1 MRTLAVL
8 LIALSAG
15 TAAAGALPER
25 FTATYAVKKGF
36 MDIGEVR
43 RTLTPGPNGR
53 HVFES
58 VTSTTGMA
66 SWVAKGSI
74 VERSTWT
81 LKNSG
86 VIQPL
91 EYFYQ
96 RTFGKGKQ
104 VKLDFDW
111 DKNTVTNNVNKD
123 PWVMPLEPGTLD
135 KLIYQIALMR
145 DMAPGKRDYSYK
157 IADGGK
163 TKIYQAVVLGEEET
177 STPAGKFHTV
187 KITRVGDKR
196 GTTLWCAPKLNY
208 LPVRIEQT
216 DDDDFVAVLKSVD
229 GIVAK

>member
-1 MRTLAVL
+1 MRF
-8 LIALSAG
+8 
-15 TAAAGALPER
+15 AAALLFALWAGAVSSGALPQQ
-25 FTATYAVKKGF
+25 FSATYVVKKGF

-43 RTLTPGPNGR
+43 RTLTLDANGR
-53 HVFES
+53 YLFES

-81 LKNSG
+81 LKNST
-86 VIQPL
+86 ILPL
-91 EYFYQ
+91 EYFYE

-104 VKLDFDW
+104 VKLAFDW

-135 KLIYQIALMR
+135 KLVYQVALMR

-177 STPAGKFHTV
+177 QTPAGKFHTV

-216 DDDDFVAVLKSVD
+216 DDDDFVAVLKSVS
-229 GIVAK
+229 GIAAQ

>member
-1 MRTLAVL
+1 MRIIAAL
-8 LIALSAG
+8 LIALWAG
-15 TAAAGALPER
+15 TAAAGSLPER
-25 FTATYAVKKGF
+25 FTATYVVKKGF

-53 HVFES
+53 YVFES

-74 VERSTWT
+74 VERSTWV
-81 LKNSG
+81 LKNSA
-86 VIQPL
+86 IQPL
-91 EYFYQ
+91 EYLYQ

-135 KLIYQIALMR
+135 KLIYQLALMR
-145 DMAPGKRDYSYK
+145 DMAPGKRDYTYK
-157 IADGGK
+157 VADGGK

-177 STPAGKFHTV
+177 ETPAGKFHTV

-229 GIVAK
+229 GITAK

>member
-1 MRTLAVL
+1 MRIAVAL
-8 LIALSAG
+8 LIALLAG
-15 TAAAGALPER
+15 TASAGSLPER
-25 FTATYAVKKGF
+25 FSATYAVKKGY
-36 MDIGEVR
+36 MDIGEVH
-43 RTLTPGPNGR
+43 RTLTTANGR
-53 HVFES
+53 SVFES
-58 VTSTTGMA
+58 VTTTTGVA
-66 SWVAKGSI
+66 SWVARGSI
-74 VERSTWT
+74 VERSTWVI
-81 LKNSG
+81 KNAA
-86 VIQPL
+86 IQPL
-91 EYFYQ
+91 EYFYE

-111 DKNTVTNNVNKD
+111 NKNTVTNSVNND

-135 KLIYQIALMR
+135 KLNYQIALMS

-177 STPAGKFHTV
+177 ETPAGKFHTV

-216 DDDDFVAVLKSVD
+216 DDDDFVAVLKSVT
-229 GIVAK
+229 GITAK

>member
-1 MRTLAVL
+1 MKIAAALF
-8 LIALSAG
+8 IALCATTASAG
-15 TAAAGALPER
+15 LAPER
-25 FTATYAVKKGF
+25 FTAIYVVKKGF
-36 MDIGEVR
+36 VDIGEVR
-43 RTLTPGPNGR
+43 RTFTPGANDR
-53 HVFES
+53 YVFES

-66 SWVAKGSI
+66 AWVVKGSI
-74 VERSTWT
+74 IERSTGV
-81 LKNSG
+81 LKNAA
-86 VIQPL
+86 IQPL
-91 EYFYQ
+91 EYFYE
-96 RTFGKGKQ
+96 RSFGKGKQ

-111 DKNTVTNNVNKD
+111 DKNTVTNSVNKN

-135 KLIYQIALMR
+135 NLVYQIALMR

-177 STPAGKFHTV
+177 ATPAGKYHTV

-216 DDDDFVAVLKSVD
+216 DDDDFVAVLKSVE
-229 GIVAK
+229 GITAK

>member
-1 MRTLAVL
+1 MKLATLL
-8 LIALSAG
+8 LITLWA
-15 TAAAGALPER
+15 TTAGAGSLPER
-25 FTATYAVKKGF
+25 FSATYVVKKGF
-36 MDIGEVR
+36 MDIGEVH
-43 RTLTPGPNGR
+43 RTLTPGVNG
-53 HVFES
+53 HSVFES
-58 VTSTTGMA
+58 VTTTTGVA

-74 VERSTWT
+74 VERSTWA
-81 LKNSG
+81 LKNNA
-86 VIQPL
+86 IQPL
-91 EYFYQ
+91 EYLYE
-96 RTFGKGKQ
+96 RSFGKGKQ

-111 DKNTVTNNVNKD
+111 DKNTVTNSVNKD

-135 KLIYQIALMR
+135 KLIYQLALMR
-145 DMAPGKRDYSYK
+145 DMTPGKRDYSYK

-177 STPAGKFHTV
+177 VTPAGKFHTV